1 MDQGLDSITSLWPRS
16 LARLNMETAITRDTD
31 IIREYLT
38 ALDASERGLSPF
50 ARLAATVKMARLR
63 REIDGAHLETTDDDI
78 ITLRREID
86 ERLNRNFVR
95 RFESKPWGARVSI
108 FLMLVLGQQLILAL
122 VLLATKMFVELS
134 PVPKQ
139 WHPNLPHEEPV
150 FLFIFIFF
158 FFFATPML
166 ALAVLFGGRY
176 FRSWRRSVPATLLI
190 FALSVLG
197 TYLVARNRELP
208 YNPLRHEASLTKL
221 AKLRGLENAQSYHKW
236 VDANWL
242 MKDPKFQRDY
252 ENYFRNGPG
261 RQITSS
267 FKDDA
272 AWREAMPVINE
283 YLNTQDPNGFR
294 NWLEYYLDRNRI
306 FSEDRV
312 SMQADAIISEENQ
325 PSLGIWQ
332 VAPILK
338 ERDER
343 LYRAYLGSINKAM
356 KGWGLAFMALYILVF
371 LIMYLTG
378 PALSFWE
385 RMAGNMRG
393 RGRRS
398 PPDTFEV
405 AEPAAAGRASRLREQ
420 YYSFPERRDITTP
433 PFFDTPFRL
442 LAGVHRSF
450 LRIAVF
456 TSIFVFLFW
465 VAVYAIRLST
475 GNENQPSQIA
485 LMRSHLLLGGSTEQ
499 EENPAVAYYADQG
512 FTGPSSSSQLAGQPF
527 YGQTFYGQPLFG
539 QSVVSD
545 ATAAANGQGPLM
557 TASPATRE
565 GLMAALVTELGQRLD
580 EGEYQNSKRFREQ
593 LAIIA
598 SQRTRIDELN
608 NSLAQIQ
615 QPPGSTLPAQVTA
628 LPDPRLDQAITEA
641 GAARKRAEEL
651 ATEINKQ
658 LQEIKDR
665 AASAATQA
673 GQVDQQA
680 SSLNERL
687 IALAKEFDNYVRQT
701 NAQTEELGRRTADL
715 NEREERITR
724 LQQIALTAVVSNI
737 KADIDDFERRVG
749 SKFYRLF
756 NKGEAQRD
764 ADAIRQRIARL
775 VAEMRELNTDIAKKT
790 VEQLND
796 LDKRVTE
803 VASRVK

>member
-1 MDQGLDSITSLWPRS
+1 
-16 LARLNMETAITRDTD
+16 METAITRDTD

-63 REIDGAHLETTDDDI
+63 REIDSAHLETTDDDI
-78 ITLRREID
+78 AALRREMD

-95 RFESKPWGARVSI
+95 RFESKPWGARVSV

-176 FRSWRRSVPATLLI
+176 FRSWRRTVPATLLI

-197 TYLVARNRELP
+197 VYLVTRNREVL
-208 YNPLRHEASLTKL
+208 YNPLRHKSSLTEI
-221 AKLRGLENAQSYHKW
+221 AKARGLVDAQPYRQW

-272 AWREAMPVINE
+272 AWRESMPVINE

-312 SMQADAIISEENQ
+312 SMEADAIISAENQ
-325 PSLGIWQ
+325 PYLSIWQ
-332 VAPILK
+332 VEPILK

-343 LYRAYLGSINKAM
+343 LYRAYLGSINRAM
-356 KGWGLAFMALYILVF
+356 KGWGIAFMALYTLVF
-371 LIMYLTG
+371 LTLYLTG

-385 RMAGNMRG
+385 RVAGNMRG
-393 RGRRS
+393 RGRHRPQDS
-398 PPDTFEV
+398 FEV
-405 AEPAAAGRASRLREQ
+405 VEPAASGRVSRLRER

-433 PFFDTPFRL
+433 PFFDTPFRML
-442 LAGVHRSF
+442 SSVHRSF
-450 LRIAVF
+450 VRLAVF

-465 VAVYAIRLST
+465 AAVYAVGLST
-475 GNENQPSQIA
+475 GNENKPSQIA
-485 LMRSHLLLGGSTEQ
+485 LMRSHLLLGGVGEQ
-499 EENPAVAYYADQG
+499 EENAAFADYTGQG
-512 FTGPSSSSQLAGQPF
+512 FTSSQLAGQPF
-527 YGQTFYGQPLFG
+527 YGQPLYGQSAA
-539 QSVVSD
+539 SV
-545 ATAAANGQGPLM
+545 ATTTANGQGPV
-557 TASPATRE
+557 AFARPANRE

-580 EGEYQNSKRFREQ
+580 EGEYQNSKRFKEQ
-593 LAIIA
+593 TAIIA
-598 SQRTRIDELN
+598 SQRSRIDDLN
-608 NSLAQIQ
+608 NALAQFQ
-615 QPPGSTLPAQVTA
+615 QQPGSTLPSQVAA

-673 GQVDQQA
+673 GEVDQQA
-680 SSLNERL
+680 SSINERL

-724 LQQIALTAVVSNI
+724 LQQVALTAVVSNI
-737 KADIDDFERRVG
+737 KSDIDDFERRVG

-775 VAEMRELNTDIAKKT
+775 VTEMREMNTDIAKKT

-796 LDKRVTE
+796 LDKRIVE

>member
-1 MDQGLDSITSLWPRS
+1 
-16 LARLNMETAITRDTD
+16 METAITRDTD

-78 ITLRREID
+78 VALRREID
-86 ERLNRNFVR
+86 ERLNRSFVR

-108 FLMLVLGQQLILAL
+108 FLMLVLGQQLVLAL
-122 VLLATKMFVELS
+122 LLLAAKLFVELT

-150 FLFIFIFF
+150 FLLIFIFF
-158 FFFATPML
+158 FFFTTPML
-166 ALAVLFGGRY
+166 ALVVLFGGRY
-176 FRSWRRSVPATLLI
+176 FRSWRRTVPATMLI
-190 FALSVLG
+190 LALSALG
-197 TYLVARNRELP
+197 TYMVARNRELP
-208 YNPLRHEASLTKL
+208 YNPLRHESSLTKL
-221 AKLRGLENAQSYHKW
+221 AKLRGLENSQPYRKW
-236 VDANWL
+236 VEANWL

-272 AWREAMPVINE
+272 AWRESMPVINE
-283 YLNTQDPNGFR
+283 YLNSQDPNGFR

-312 SMQADAIISEENQ
+312 SMEADAIISAENQ
-325 PSLGIWQ
+325 PYLGVWQ
-332 VAPILK
+332 VEPILK

-343 LYRAYLGSINKAM
+343 LYRAYLGSINRAM
-356 KGWGLAFMALYILVF
+356 KGWGVVFLALYTLVF
-371 LIMYLTG
+371 LILYLTG

-393 RGRRS
+393 RGRRGS
-398 PPDTFEV
+398 ADTFEMV
-405 AEPAAAGRASRLREQ
+405 EPAAGGRVSRLKER
-420 YYSFPERRDITTP
+420 YYSFPERRDITTT

-442 LAGVHRSF
+442 LSGVHHSF
-450 LRIAVF
+450 VRLAVF
-456 TSIFVFLFW
+456 TSIFVFLLW
-465 VAVYAIRLST
+465 IAVYAVRIST

-485 LMRSHLLLGGSTEQ
+485 LMRSHLLLGGSSEPEDTRV
-499 EENPAVAYYADQG
+499 VAYY
-512 FTGPSSSSQLAGQPF
+512 TGPYYTGPYYTGQGLSGSYFGSQLAGQPF
-527 YGQTFYGQPLFG
+527 YGLPLYAQG
-539 QSVVSD
+539 EATD
-545 ATAAANGQGPLM
+545 AATANGRGPM
-557 TASPATRE
+557 ASARPADRE
-565 GLMAALVTELGQRLD
+565 GLMAAIVSELGQRLD
-580 EGEYQNSKRFREQ
+580 EGEYQNSKRFKEQ
-593 LAIIA
+593 LAIIS

-608 NSLAQIQ
+608 NSLAQLQ
-615 QPPGSTLPAQVTA
+615 QQPGSTLPAQVA
-628 LPDPRLDQAITEA
+628 SLPDPRLDQAITEA

-680 SSLNERL
+680 SSINERL
-687 IALAKEFDNYVRQT
+687 VALAREFDNYVRQT

-715 NEREERITR
+715 NEREERMTR
-724 LQQIALTAVVSNI
+724 LQQVALTAVVSNI
-737 KADIDDFERRVG
+737 KSDIDDYERRVG

-775 VAEMRELNTDIAKKT
+775 VAEMREMNTDIANKT
-790 VEQLND
+790 VEQLNE
-796 LDKRVTE
+796 LDKRIVE
-803 VASRVK
+803 VASRIK

>member
-1 MDQGLDSITSLWPRS
+1 
-16 LARLNMETAITRDTD
+16 METAITRDTD

-63 REIDGAHLETTDDDI
+63 REIDSAHLETTDDDI
-78 ITLRREID
+78 TALRREID

-108 FLMLVLGQQLILAL
+108 FLMLVLGQQLILAI
-122 VLLATKMFVELS
+122 VLLAAKLFVELS

-150 FLFIFIFF
+150 FLHIFIFF
-158 FFFATPML
+158 FFFTTPMI
-166 ALAVLFGGRY
+166 ALVVLFGGRY
-176 FRSWRRSVPATLLI
+176 FRSWRRTVPATLLI
-190 FALSVLG
+190 LALSALG

-208 YNPLRHEASLTKL
+208 YNPLRHESSLTKL
-221 AKLRGLENAQSYHKW
+221 AKLRGLENSQPYRKW

-261 RQITSS
+261 RQITSA

-272 AWREAMPVINE
+272 AWRESMPVINE
-283 YLNTQDPNGFR
+283 FLNSQDPNGFR

-312 SMQADAIISEENQ
+312 SLEADVIISGENQ
-325 PSLGIWQ
+325 PYLGIWQ
-332 VAPILK
+332 VEPILK

-343 LYRAYLGSINKAM
+343 LYRAYLGSINRAM
-356 KGWGLAFMALYILVF
+356 KGWGIAFMALYTLVF
-371 LIMYLTG
+371 LILFLTG

-385 RMAGNMRG
+385 RLAGNMRG
-393 RGRRS
+393 RGRRVG
-398 PPDTFEV
+398 PPDTFEIV
-405 AEPAAAGRASRLREQ
+405 EPAGAGGRVSRLKERF
-420 YYSFPERRDITTP
+420 YSFPERRDITTP

-442 LAGVHRSF
+442 LSGVHHSF
-450 LRIAVF
+450 VSLAVF
-456 TSIFVFLFW
+456 TTIFVFLFW
-465 VAVYAIRLST
+465 AVIYAVRIST

-499 EENPAVAYYADQG
+499 EENRTVASYTGQG
-512 FTGPSSSSQLAGQPF
+512 FAVSYFGSQLAGQPF
-527 YGQTFYGQPLFG
+527 YGQPLYAQG
-539 QSVVSD
+539 EVSD
-545 ATAAANGQGPLM
+545 AARAANGQGPL
-557 TASPATRE
+557 AAARPADRE
-565 GLMAALVTELGQRLD
+565 GMMAAFVTELGQRLD
-580 EGEYQNSKRFREQ
+580 EGEYQNSKRFKEQ

-598 SQRTRIDELN
+598 GQRTRIDELN
-608 NSLAQIQ
+608 NSLAQLQQ
-615 QPPGSTLPAQVTA
+615 QPASTLPSQVAA
-628 LPDPRLDQAITEA
+628 LPDPRLDQAMTEA

-680 SSLNERL
+680 SSINERL

-715 NEREERITR
+715 NEREERLTR
-724 LQQIALTAVVSNI
+724 LQQVALTAVVSNI
-737 KADIDDFERRVG
+737 KADIDDFERRAG

-764 ADAIRQRIARL
+764 ADAIHQRIARL
-775 VAEMRELNTDIAKKT
+775 VAEMREMNTDIAKKT

-796 LDKRVTE
+796 LDKRIVE